1 MFKLIHAQNNLWY
14 GQFSI
19 FPQDKVIHAIST
31 RFNGHSKA
39 PFDSLNLA
47 LHVNDNP
54 DDVIANRQ
62 LFCEGLNLDSHKM
75 TTCKQVHGNKV
86 ACITEENIGSGA
98 ISFANSIDDTDAL
111 ITNLKNVPLTLFFA
125 DCTPIM
131 IYDPKNNAIGVA
143 HGGWRGTVGEIAKYT
158 VAEMTK
164 HYHTNPSDCLASIGP
179 SIGACCYE
187 IGDEVVA
194 KFSEVFQNDSDKILN
209 FNQNSKKYHLDL
221 WQANAI
227 TLQRAG
233 VLADN
238 IDMAN
243 TCTACNKDVFFSYR
257 ADNGKTG
264 RIASIISLR

>member
-31 RFNGHSKA
+31 RFNGHSKT
-39 PFDSLNLA
+39 PFDGLNLA

-62 LFCEGLNLDSHKM
+62 LFCEGLNLDSHKI
-75 TTCKQVHGNKV
+75 TTCKQVHSNKV

-143 HGGWRGTVGEIAKYT
+143 HGGWRGTVAK
-158 VAEMTK
+158 
-164 HYHTNPSDCLASIGP
+164 LP
-179 SIGACCYE
+179 SI
-187 IGDEVVA
+187 
-194 KFSEVFQNDSDKILN
+194 Q
-209 FNQNSKKYHLDL
+209 
-221 WQANAI
+221 
-227 TLQRAG
+227 
-233 VLADN
+233 
-238 IDMAN
+238 
-243 TCTACNKDVFFSYR
+243 
-257 ADNGKTG
+257 
-264 RIASIISLR
+264 

>member
-39 PFDSLNLA
+39 PFDGLNLA

-54 DDVIANRQ
+54 DDVIANRR
-62 LFCEGLNLDSHKM
+62 LFCKGLNLDSHKM
-75 TTCKQVHGNKV
+75 TTCNQVHGNKV

-143 HGGWRGTVGEIAKYT
+143 HGGWTWHCKRNCHAY
-158 VAEMTK
+158 
-164 HYHTNPSDCLASIGP
+164 SSR
-179 SIGACCYE
+179 
-187 IGDEVVA
+187 
-194 KFSEVFQNDSDKILN
+194 ND
-209 FNQNSKKYHLDL
+209 
-221 WQANAI
+221 
-227 TLQRAG
+227 
-233 VLADN
+233 
-238 IDMAN
+238 
-243 TCTACNKDVFFSYR
+243 
-257 ADNGKTG
+257 
-264 RIASIISLR
+264 